1 MSSDKFYTHLGGI
14 MGFNK
19 PLIART
25 KAGVSFGKHNS
36 IMSMDEDHHHH
47 DCHHQHHQHHQLET
61 KRNLNQSRNHDQN
74 KLCQR
79 PLNVGVAI
87 NNGCS
92 SETMDD
98 DDDDDMN
105 SNVGRDFENRLRR
118 KNNHNAEIKHI
129 SSFNTRLNL
138 SFKSH
143 QQHNNT
149 SLTTRDNIMT
159 EMRLH
164 KRIQRSPIR
173 SGELRCL
180 CLMMLTLIAIASSS
194 SGPWFAYSQLLEL
207 TPDQVPA
214 LINLANFPASPDTQQ
229 LSLFSS
235 SLNSDQ
241 LKNYLANNNNNYDS
255 NNNNITAAL
264 LAAVGAANSIQSL
277 VASKN
282 VEPNSYNQAGYYQ
295 QVPDVRHQQT
305 AINTN
310 TNQNQNQPQSQQ
322 HQQQQPQPVASTTQ
336 TPLVESQLVAP
347 SIGSPQVETMVTA
360 ASKKKKKMK
369 MMKKKKKMEKKHKEW
384 KKGKKHKKKKYESKK
399 KKGGMSKKKKGK
411 LI

>member
-1 MSSDKFYTHLGGI
+1 MSSESFYTHLGGI
-14 MGFNK
+14 MGFKK

-25 KAGVSFGKHNS
+25 KVGVPFGGQNS
-36 IMSMDEDHHHH
+36 TISMDEDHHHH
-47 DCHHQHHQHHQLET
+47 RHHHQHQQLET
-61 KRNLNQSRNHDQN
+61 KRNLKQTRNHNQI

-79 PLNVGVAI
+79 PLNVGVAN
-87 NNGCS
+87 NNGS
-92 SETMDD
+92 SKTKDD
-98 DDDDDMN
+98 DDTHLN
-105 SNVGRDFENRLRR
+105 GSCDFENRLRR
-118 KNNHNAEIKHI
+118 NNHNAKIKQI
-129 SSFNTRLNL
+129 SSPINTRLNL
-138 SFKSH
+138 SFKPH

-149 SLTTRDNIMT
+149 SSSSTTTTQDNIIT

-173 SGELRCL
+173 NGELRCL

-194 SGPWFAYSQLLEL
+194 SGSWFAYSQLLEL

-214 LINLANFPASPDTQQ
+214 LINLANFPASLDTQQ
-229 LSLFSS
+229 LSLLSS
-235 SLNSDQ
+235 SMNSDQ
-241 LKNYLANNNNNYDS
+241 LKNYLANSNNNNYDS
-255 NNNNITAAL
+255 NSNNNITAAL
-264 LAAVGAANSIQSL
+264 LAAVGAANSIQSM

-282 VEPNSYNQAGYYQ
+282 VAPDTFNQAGHYQ
-295 QVPDVRHQQT
+295 QVPDLKHQQT
-305 AINTN
+305 AIN
-310 TNQNQNQPQSQQ
+310 TNQNQNQPQLQEQ
-322 HQQQQPQPVASTTQ
+322 QQQQPQPVASTTQ

-347 SIGSPQVETMVTA
+347 SMGSPQVETMVTA

-411 LI
+411 LV